1 MELIGELVVQCM
13 SHNICF
19 RAKHIT
25 SKTNVIADY
34 ISRLQED
41 KAKVMQPTL
50 LVLEQDIA
58 AIGEMLGISVNTLK
72 RASVDFSLLLPGLLY
87 VFMSPF
93 ARK

>member
-1 MELIGELVVQCM
+1 MVDVINKQTTQYISLMELIGELVVQCM
-13 SHNICF
+13 SHNIYF
-19 RAKHIT
+19 RAKHIP

-34 ISRLQED
+34 ISRLQE
-41 KAKVMQPTL
+41 
-50 LVLEQDIA
+50 DIA